1 MSEFGIKEQVDTNEE
16 FEKLKKKSAKQQRD
30 IDKLRVKSREKTER
44 IKELE
49 EQVEKLKATED
60 TEETEEINYPDIDYK
75 HLFKCGAFNA
85 TRGAMDEEYKECWK
99 ALSSGQIKTYKEWI
113 DQEL

>member
-1 MSEFGIKEQVDTNEE
+1 MGQALKEQEDIHTIAMIGVWLEGKCE
-16 FEKLKKKSAKQQRD
+16 AQAQKIKQ
-30 IDKLRVKSREKTER
+30 
-44 IKELE
+44 LE
-49 EQVEKLKATED
+49 EQVEKPKATEE
-60 TEETEEINYPDIDYK
+60 TEDTEEINYPDIDYK